1 MNKTLQ
7 NLSRFRATGAIAT
20 GRGAMFETL
29 HKHHSGRFFIN
40 QFIRVLHTHAEIT
53 EMLHILIY

>member
-7 NLSRFRATGAIAT
+7 NLSRLRATLAIAT

-29 HKHHSGRFFIN
+29 NMNHRGRFFTN
-40 QFIRVLHTHAEIT
+40 QFIRVLQINAELKNAT
-53 EMLHILIY
+53 QFN

>member
-7 NLSRFRATGAIAT
+7 NLSRFRATIAIAT

-29 HKHHSGRFFIN
+29 NTNHRGRFFTD
-40 QFIRVLHTHAEIT
+40 QFIRVLQINAELKTATH
-53 EMLHILIY
+53 LN